1 MSFISK
7 LITRATQVSKKEYWP
22 REKLERYQARSLQ
35 RLRRSAYANSPFYQ
49 KFHKGLM
56 DRPLQELP
64 TLSKAD
70 LMEHFDE
77 VITDRA
83 VRFEDMERYIE
94 TDAAGKL
101 FQDRYFLTATSG
113 TTGHRTLFLSTE
125 SEWLTDLSSMS
136 RQGLWYGL
144 KQLRRKRRI
153 AYALSTVPFYSSSR
167 LLDFIDKN
175 LTAILILDAAHPLD
189 KIVRQLN
196 EFQPEILTSYG
207 SLARVL
213 AKEQLAGRLN
223 IQPEVIATGGDGL
236 TADTRQLVEKAWG
249 KLPFNG
255 YASTETGGIAAE
267 CNFHTGLH
275 MFEDMLIIENVDKK
289 GKPVPPG
296 EYGERLLVTVLFRR
310 LIPLIRYQVEDLI
323 LISDKPCPCGR
334 TFRLIEDI
342 GGRICEVVW
351 LPRETGGHVSFH
363 PNFFIGILDPLPV
376 SEWQVIH
383 KDHDRLDVKITNPRS
398 DFRDEMIQD
407 ALTLKF
413 KAGGGVPPQINVVRV
428 PDIPR
433 GRTGKAVLVLSEV
446 PV

>member
-7 LITRATQVSKKEYWP
+7 LIARATQLSKKEYWP
-22 REKLERYQARSLQ
+22 REKLEQYQARSLQ
-35 RLRRSAYANSPFYQ
+35 RLRRSAYAKSPFYQ
-49 KFHKGLM
+49 KFHKGFM
-56 DRPLQELP
+56 GKPLQELP
-64 TLSKAD
+64 SLSKAM
-70 LMEHFDE
+70 LLEHFDE
-77 VITDRA
+77 IITDPA
-83 VRFEDMERYIE
+83 VHFEDMERYMKM
-94 TDAAGKL
+94 DAAGKL

-113 TTGHRTLFLSTE
+113 TTGNRTLFLSSE
-125 SEWLTDLSSMS
+125 SEWLSDLASMS

-175 LTAILILDAAHPLD
+175 LTAITILDAAHPLD

-213 AKEQLAGRLN
+213 AKEQLEGRLN
-223 IQPEVIATGGDGL
+223 IQPEVICTGGDGL
-236 TADTRQLVEKAWG
+236 TEDTRQLVEKAWG
-249 KLPFNG
+249 KLPYNS

-267 CNFHTGLH
+267 CNFHSGLH

-289 GKPVPPG
+289 GRPVPAG
-296 EYGERLLVTVLFRR
+296 EYGDKLLVTVLFRR
-310 LIPLIRYQVEDLI
+310 LIPLIRYEVEDLI

-334 TFRLIEDI
+334 TFRLIENI

-351 LPRETGGHVSFH
+351 LPREAGGHVSFH

-376 SEWQVIH
+376 SQWQVIH
-383 KDHDRLDVKITNPRS
+383 RKNDRLDVHVTNPRS
-398 DFRDEMIQD
+398 DFREEMIQD
-407 ALTLKF
+407 ALTRRF
-413 KAGGGVPPQINVVRV
+413 KAGGGVPPQINVVTV

-433 GRTGKAVLVLSEV
+433 GRTGKQVLVLSEV
-446 PV
+446 PM